1 MKMSEDLIK
10 SLVAQHQQV
19 RPFSATPGWAFAA
32 IGACIAALACHL
44 AFGFR
49 ADLLVG
55 SPHDIVVVR
64 AAVLLVLGVAA
75 LAATA
80 SMARPGVGKHA
91 DGWLWVA
98 LVAAIFP
105 LNALLAA
112 LAGQFPVEIVY
123 ANSGIRCLLVS
134 PAIGV
139 AMASGLVIWLRT
151 AAPVRPKRLGWS
163 VGVASGSLAT
173 MAYSLACPSNS
184 IAYAGLWYTLAVMGT
199 AVLCRLAVP
208 RLLRW

>member
-10 SLVAQHQQV
+10 LLVTQHQRV
-19 RPFSATPGWAFAA
+19 RPFSATPGWLFTA
-32 IGACIAALACHL
+32 IGACIATFACHF

-49 ADLLVG
+49 SDLLAG
-55 SPHDIVVVR
+55 APHEIVVVR

-75 LAATA
+75 LAATV
-80 SMARPGVGKHA
+80 SMAQPGVGKHA

-98 LVAAIFP
+98 LLAAIFP
-105 LNALLAA
+105 LDALLMA
-112 LAGQFPVEIVY
+112 LTGQFPIEILY
-123 ANSGIRCLLVS
+123 ASSGIRCLLAS
-134 PAIGV
+134 SAIGV
-139 AMASGLVIWLRT
+139 AMASGLVIWLRS

>member
-1 MKMSEDLIK
+1 MSEELIK
-10 SLVAQHQQV
+10 SLVAQHQKV
-19 RPFSATPGWAFAA
+19 RPFSVTPGWALTT
-32 IGACIAALACHL
+32 IGVCIAAFTCHL
-44 AFGFR
+44 AFGLR
-49 ADLLVG
+49 SDLLVG
-55 SPHDIVVVR
+55 APHEIVVAR

-80 SMARPGVGKHA
+80 SMAQPGVGKHA

-98 LVAAIFP
+98 LIAAIFP
-105 LNALLAA
+105 LDALLMA
-112 LAGQFPVEIVY
+112 LTGRFPVEILYVS
-123 ANSGIRCLLVS
+123 SGIRCLLASSV
-134 PAIGV
+134 IGV
-139 AMASGLVIWLRT
+139 AMASGLVIWLRS

-184 IAYAGLWYTLAVMGT
+184 IAYAGFWYTLAVMGT

-208 RLLRW
+208 RLLHW

>member
-1 MKMSEDLIK
+1 MKISEDLIR

-19 RPFSATPGWAFAA
+19 RPFGARPGWAFAA
-32 IGACIAALACHL
+32 ISACIAALGCHL
-44 AFGFR
+44 VFGFR
-49 ADLLVG
+49 ADLLAG
-55 SPHDIVVVR
+55 APHDIVVVR
-64 AAVLLVLGVAA
+64 AAVLLVLGIAA
-75 LAATA
+75 LAATV

-98 LVAAIFP
+98 IIAAIFP
-105 LNALLAA
+105 LDALLAA
-112 LAGQFPVEIVY
+112 LAGQFPAEIIY
-123 ANSGIRCLLVS
+123 AKSGIRCLLAS
-134 PAIGV
+134 FTIGV
-139 AMASGLVIWLRT
+139 GIASGLVIWLRA

-173 MAYSLACPSNS
+173 LAYSLACQSDS

-199 AVLCRLAVP
+199 AVLCRLVVP

>member
-1 MKMSEDLIK
+1 MSEDLIK

-19 RPFSATPGWAFAA
+19 QPFTARPGWTFAA
-32 IGACIAALACHL
+32 FGAGLSALACHL

-49 ADLLVG
+49 GDVIAGAPD
-55 SPHDIVVVR
+55 DIVVVR
-64 AAVLLVLGVAA
+64 AAVLLVLGVSA

-98 LVAAIFP
+98 LIAAIFP
-105 LNALLAA
+105 LTALLSA
-112 LAGQFPVEIVY
+112 LTGQFPSEIIY
-123 ANSGIRCLLVS
+123 AESGVRCVLASATL
-134 PAIGV
+134 GFC
-139 AMASGLVIWLRT
+139 MASGLVIWLRS
-151 AAPVRPKRLGWS
+151 AAPVRPNSIGWT
-163 VGVASGSLAT
+163 VGVASGALST
-173 MAYSLACPSNS
+173 MAYSLVCPSNS

-208 RLLRW
+208 RLLSW